1 MRSADKSELHQDI
14 THSLKASHA
23 NSVQQLGTDILTP
36 LASRSLFWRAR
47 YLETSPVLC
56 HIPLLFWLTEAARPR
71 IAVTLGVADA
81 VPHFALCQ
89 AVDKLGLDSLCFGV
103 EPVSVSDETV
113 NFNKRNYVD
122 FSDFVKASGETP
134 NFLPHSSKADLIVI
148 NKPASKALIDALR
161 NAWLPQLS
169 ARGVILFLHAP
180 EADAAEAFHAAF
192 AAEDEDFTLW
202 QHGSASIVLHGSN
215 HSERLLRLVQL
226 QPGHSGF
233 MAASTIFRHL
243 GELHSKTAELEHT
256 ASELIQARQ
265 SAALSTAELQKTQA
279 KLKTRADQDE
289 TLPKLHRDLTEAR
302 QENDL
307 LHEELKS
314 LRHRLPALE
323 KETIDL
329 RKLLLEQEET
339 LSERYTDIATLGLEI
354 QAITKET
361 DTLRAER
368 EATQKEIALLKEQL
382 SAATHQRDQFAERVQ
397 ALEHSTSW
405 KVTAPLRQA
414 SQKLKRA

>member
-1 MRSADKSELHQDI
+1 MKPADQSELHQDI
-14 THSLKASHA
+14 THNLNASHA
-23 NSVQQLGTDILTP
+23 NSVQQPGADILTP

-47 YLETSPVLC
+47 YLEASPVLC
-56 HIPLLFWLTEAARPR
+56 HIPLLFWLIEAARPR
-71 IAVTLGVADA
+71 ITVTLGVADA

-103 EPVSVSDETV
+103 EPVPVSAEAAS
-113 NFNKRNYVD
+113 FNKRNYVD

-134 NFLPHSSKADLIVI
+134 DFLPHSSKADLIVI
-148 NKPASKALIDALR
+148 NKPASKTLIDALR

-169 ARGVILFLHAP
+169 DRGVILFLHTP

-192 AAEDEDFTLW
+192 AAEDESFSLW
-202 QHGSASIVLHGSN
+202 QNGSASIVLHGSN
-215 HSERLLRLVQL
+215 HSERLQRLTQL
-226 QPGHSGF
+226 KPGHSGF
-233 MAASTIFRHL
+233 MAASTVFRRL
-243 GELHSKTAELEHT
+243 GELHSKTAELEHA

-265 SAALSTAELQKTQA
+265 NAALSTAELQKTQA
-279 KLKTRADQDE
+279 KLKTWADQDE
-289 TLPKLHRDLTEAR
+289 TIPKLHRDLTEAR
-302 QENDL
+302 QQNDL
-307 LHEELKS
+307 LHEELRG

-323 KETIDL
+323 KEAPDL

-354 QAITKET
+354 QAKTKEN

-368 EATQKEIALLKEQL
+368 EVTQEEIALLKEQL

-405 KVTAPLRQA
+405 KVTAPLRKA
-414 SQKLKRA
+414 SLKFQRA